1 MDIVAEHYL
10 CLSVEDLMEDVLRH
24 YRANVWPKVKAIVAS
39 RLDDTS
45 ATGLVLEGSALWPE
59 FATSLDFDRVGAL
72 WLTAAEETFRQRIYT
87 NSRYST
93 KAPREQEMID
103 KFLQRT
109 IAYNARM
116 VEIVNRRGFNL
127 VDVMDSNAT
136 ELAERCLLA
145 LGVDGK

>member
-10 CLSVEDLMEDVLRH
+10 SLSVDALMEDVLQH
-24 YRANVWPKVKAIVAS
+24 YWANVWPKVEEIVAS

-45 ATGLVLEGSALWPE
+45 ATGLALEGSALWPE
-59 FATSLDFDRVGAL
+59 FVTSLDFDKVGAL

-87 NSRYST
+87 NSRYGT
-93 KAPREQEMID
+93 KTTRERQMVD
-103 KFLQRT
+103 KFLKRT